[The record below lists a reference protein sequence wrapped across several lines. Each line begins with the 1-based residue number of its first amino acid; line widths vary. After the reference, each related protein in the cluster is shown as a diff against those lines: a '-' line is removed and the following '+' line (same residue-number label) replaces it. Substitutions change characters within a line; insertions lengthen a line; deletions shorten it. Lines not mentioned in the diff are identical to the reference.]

1 MDPLDSPVGPPAN
14 HSPVTLYLDAKLPW
28 PQQSVQCISAS
39 QEVGGRSTLHGGKV
53 ASCGPSERDRATTV
67 VAATPAWDWVQRAT
81 VGKVPL
87 MPEGWPRAKERK
99 SKAGRGACSCVSDS
113 QGSRNRRAK
122 CPSARLLQ
130 RPRHLG
136 PALGLRSKEREWK
149 WRKNTA
155 CLEEQFIVVC
165 AMEPSVQGSGNHH
178 PPTHP
183 PIYPSIY
190 PYIHQSTHP
199 SICPSM
205 HPFFRP
211 PIHLPIYHPC
221 IPSPVGQ
228 GGVEPP
234 HPCSLPDLLPGHQES
249 PRRGLSTSR
258 AGRRSQAKGTDGG
271 N

>member
-1 MDPLDSPVGPPAN
+1 MSFSHQWLGTMWPESPGGWVQAEGLFMDPLDSPVGPPAS

-53 ASCGPSERDRATTV
+53 ASCGPTERDRAMTV
-67 VAATPAWDWVQRAT
+67 VAATPAWDLARRAT
-81 VGKVPL
+81 MGKVLL

-178 PPTHP
+178 PSTHLPIYLSIHPSVHPSIHLSIHAPILPPTHP
-183 PIYPSIY
+183 SN
-190 PYIHQSTHP
+190 HL
-199 SICPSM
+199 PSM
-205 HPFFRP
+205 HPISCWPGWRGA
-211 PIHLPIYHPC
+211 PIPLQ
-221 IPSPVGQ
+221 SP
-228 GGVEPP
+228 
-234 HPCSLPDLLPGHQES
+234 
-249 PRRGLSTSR
+249 
-258 AGRRSQAKGTDGG
+258 
-271 N
+271 